1 MPRTPSAWAPSNP
14 APTVAFVAQ
23 TPDSPAAAVEQ
34 AVAYRAN
41 VEPPSARAAPQAE
54 AGDAAAPAP
63 QASAREAAK
72 SAESKPSRML
82 LLVPAALAFAGV
94 LARVIFSSAFGR
106 RPTEEVQHG
115 AGVTVARH
123 RLPPKLSLGT
133 AEPDRSVPQIEMPED
148 LRQTL
153 RQVLQSLEVRAV

>member
-1 MPRTPSAWAPSNP
+1 
-14 APTVAFVAQ
+14 
-23 TPDSPAAAVEQ
+23 
-34 AVAYRAN
+34 
-41 VEPPSARAAPQAE
+41 
-54 AGDAAAPAP
+54 
-63 QASAREAAK
+63 
-72 SAESKPSRML
+72 ML

-106 RPTEEVQHG
+106 RQTEEVEQVAGLG
-115 AGVTVARH
+115 AAAAAPRH

-153 RQVLQSLEVRAV
+153 RQVLQSLEARAV